1 MNLATLN
8 AVANLQ
14 AEMEMA
20 GRVADSQA
28 LRAVLR
34 SFTGQVGVLMT
45 TGSAARRLGI
55 SIPTVKRWIERGTLE
70 GGEFGGRWLVS
81 AASVERI
88 EGMRSALAA
97 LAEEGDPTPEEI
109 ADLVGGGHESTDDAA

>member
-8 AVANLQ
+8 AVAKLQ
-14 AEMEMA
+14 IEMEKA
-20 GRVADSQA
+20 GRIADSQA

-34 SFTGQVGVLMT
+34 SFTGQNGALVT
-45 TGSAARRLGI
+45 TGNAARRLGI

-70 GGEFGGRWLVS
+70 GVELGGRWLVTVS
-81 AASVERI
+81 SVERI

-97 LAEEGDPTPEEI
+97 LAEEGDPTPEAI
-109 ADLVGGGHESTDDAA
+109 ADLIGGDPKPHVAA